1 MWWQSRQ
8 KQWGWYVPSQEF
20 GENVNLFFTSRRV
33 SGGHFVVQPANQLRH
48 QFKPHDQWC
57 RVNHSLRQPLRGIVV
72 VVVAVSAVAVSA
84 VVGGAGGGSAGGGSA
99 GGGSVVELVV
109 VMVEIIVVVV
119 LAVDVAVVIIEVDIV
134 DSVAVDI
141 LVAATAVVVVIVVVV
156 VVIAGT
162 RFLHAL
168 TTMPTAAAIRA
179 LQCPTVLEQCQH
191 THGHFHLTVAGREIV
206 LV

>member
-1 MWWQSRQ
+1 M
-8 KQWGWYVPSQEF
+8 
-20 GENVNLFFTSRRV
+20 
-33 SGGHFVVQPANQLRH
+33 SGGHCVVQPANQLRH

-57 RVNHSLRQPLRGIVV
+57 RVNHSLRQPLRGSVV
-72 VVVAVSAVAVSA
+72 VVVAVA
-84 VVGGAGGGSAGGGSA
+84 GSAGVSI
-99 GGGSVVELVV
+99 VVEIVV

-119 LAVDVAVVIIEVDIV
+119 LAVVVAVVIIEVDIV

-156 VVIAGT
+156 VVIAAGT

-168 TTMPTAAAIRA
+168 TTIPAAAAIRA

>member
-1 MWWQSRQ
+1 MH
-8 KQWGWYVPSQEF
+8 
-20 GENVNLFFTSRRV
+20 LFPTSRRA
-33 SGGHFVVQPANQLRH
+33 SGGHCVVQPANQLRH
-48 QFKPHDQWC
+48 QFKPHVQWC

-72 VVVAVSAVAVSA
+72 VVVAVSAV
-84 VVGGAGGGSAGGGSA
+84 VGGAGGGSA

-119 LAVDVAVVIIEVDIV
+119 LAVVVAVVIIEVDIV

-156 VVIAGT
+156 VVIAAGT

-168 TTMPTAAAIRA
+168 TTIPAAAAIRA
-179 LQCPTVLEQCQH
+179 LQCPTVLKQCQH

>member
-1 MWWQSRQ
+1 
-8 KQWGWYVPSQEF
+8 
-20 GENVNLFFTSRRV
+20 V

-57 RVNHSLRQPLRGIVV
+57 RVNHSLRQPLRGSVV
-72 VVVAVSAVAVSA
+72 VVVAVSAV
-84 VVGGAGGGSAGGGSA
+84 VGGAGGGSA

>member
-1 MWWQSRQ
+1 
-8 KQWGWYVPSQEF
+8 
-20 GENVNLFFTSRRV
+20 V

-57 RVNHSLRQPLRGIVV
+57 RVNHSLRQPLRGSVV
-72 VVVAVSAVAVSA
+72 VVVAVSA

>member
-1 MWWQSRQ
+1 M
-8 KQWGWYVPSQEF
+8 
-20 GENVNLFFTSRRV
+20 
-33 SGGHFVVQPANQLRH
+33 SGGHCVVQPANQLRH

-57 RVNHSLRQPLRGIVV
+57 RVNHSLRQPLRGSVV
-72 VVVAVSAVAVSA
+72 VVVAVAVSA
-84 VVGGAGGGSAGGGSA
+84 VVGGAGGGAGGGSA
-99 GGGSVVELVV
+99 GVSIVVEIVV

-119 LAVDVAVVIIEVDIV
+119 LAVVVAVVIIEVDIV
-134 DSVAVDI
+134 DSVAVGI

-156 VVIAGT
+156 VVIAAGT

-168 TTMPTAAAIRA
+168 TTIPAAAAIRA